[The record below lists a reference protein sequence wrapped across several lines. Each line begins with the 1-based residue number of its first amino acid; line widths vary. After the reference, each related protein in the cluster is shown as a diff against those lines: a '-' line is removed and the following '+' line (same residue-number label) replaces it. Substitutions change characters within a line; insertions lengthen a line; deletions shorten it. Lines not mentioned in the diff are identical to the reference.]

1 MSAGTGAQLVC
12 CLGLCSDGL
21 TDVEFLRHI
30 ANTIK
35 VSGAVRSEVSA
46 YRSLNMTNSV
56 SLLSMTDVALHE
68 AKAQLSALVD
78 RVSNGGGDVVIT
90 RRGKPVARL
99 VPIDDESAIES
110 ALAHLL
116 AARQSSTPG
125 PQSLRELID
134 EGRR

>member
-1 MSAGTGAQLVC
+1 MRR
-12 CLGLCSDGL
+12 CS
-21 TDVEFLRHI
+21 
-30 ANTIK
+30 
-35 VSGAVRSEVSA
+35 VRAVSA
-46 YRSLNMTNSV
+46 HRSLHMTNSV
-56 SLLSMTDVALHE
+56 SLLGMTDVALHE

-78 RVSNGGGDVVIT
+78 RVSTGGGDVVIT

-99 VPIDDESAIES
+99 VPIDDESVIES